1 MKNFISLFFIVF
13 AGIAISWFGLLVVG
27 ANSLSPSE
35 EFETTMV
42 VAGDDV
48 IITGHE
54 GLAARGEQVYRAL
67 ACAACHTQQVRR
79 PGYGGDFERA
89 WGSRQSVARDY
100 MLQDTV
106 VLGTKRLGPD
116 LTNVGA
122 RHDAE
127 WFFKHLYNPGSLS
140 EVSNVPSYSFLFTE
154 REMSDGNSS
163 NSLKLEGNDIP
174 EEGFEVVPTDD
185 AVALVAYLQSL
196 NLDYDLPESKRI
208 K

>member
-1 MKNFISLFFIVF
+1 MKNFVSLFFIVF
-13 AGIAISWFGLLVVG
+13 AGLAISWLGLLVVG
-27 ANSLSPSE
+27 AKSLRPSE
-35 EFETTMV
+35 DFKTTLV

-48 IITGHE
+48 IITGHD
-54 GLAARGEQVYRAL
+54 GLAARGAQVYRAL
-67 ACAACHTQQVRR
+67 ACVVCHTQQVRR
-79 PGYGGDFERA
+79 PGYGGDFERE

-100 MLQDTV
+100 VLQDTV
-106 VLGTKRLGPD
+106 VLGTRRLGPD

-122 RHDAE
+122 RRDAE
-127 WFFKHLYNPGSLS
+127 WFLKHLYNPGSLS
-140 EVSNVPSYSFLFTE
+140 EVSNMPSYSFLFTE

-196 NLDYDLPESKRI
+196 NLDYDLPESRRI